1 MASHGPDLPTWHL
14 AFFLDMR
21 TVPEPTPV
29 PRLWWGLRNRQ
40 LQVRALNC
48 EGNSH
53 HNEEGNDDAGQPTQ
67 RKLGIRAMSWIKIAN
82 PRLNRVSASYTAS
95 EKPTAVCLIQIVP
108 KTKTQLSSKTKK
120 IVVTAPA
127 DDLRRSL
134 LKYLSTRSF
143 LR

>member
-1 MASHGPDLPTWHL
+1 MKRVTMTQAST
-14 AFFLDMR
+14 
-21 TVPEPTPV
+21 
-29 PRLWWGLRNRQ
+29 N
-40 LQVRALNC
+40 
-48 EGNSH
+48 
-53 HNEEGNDDAGQPTQ
+53 Q
-67 RKLGIRAMSWIKIAN
+67 RKLGIRAMSWVKMAI

-108 KTKTQLSSKTKK
+108 KTKEQLSRRTKR

-143 LR
+143 FR

>member
-1 MASHGPDLPTWHL
+1 MKRVTTTQAST
-14 AFFLDMR
+14 
-21 TVPEPTPV
+21 
-29 PRLWWGLRNRQ
+29 N
-40 LQVRALNC
+40 
-48 EGNSH
+48 
-53 HNEEGNDDAGQPTQ
+53 Q
-67 RKLGIRAMSWIKIAN
+67 RKLGIRMSCVKIAN

-108 KTKTQLSSKTKK
+108 KTNEQLSRRTKR
-120 IVVTAPA
+120 IVVTASA